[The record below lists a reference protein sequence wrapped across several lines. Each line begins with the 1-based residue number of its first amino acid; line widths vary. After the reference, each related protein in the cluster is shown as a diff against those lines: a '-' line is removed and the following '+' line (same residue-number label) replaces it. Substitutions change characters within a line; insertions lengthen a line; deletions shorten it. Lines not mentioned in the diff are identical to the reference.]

1 MRASLIAVVL
11 SAVFSL
17 TACAPFQ
24 SDAGSR
30 PPQTRLNPHPV
41 RAYRVTLTLKDAPGP
56 FRVVEG
62 IVDYTARYRDNP
74 ARTCGY
80 MAGGVGAF
88 IPLSSSESFEL
99 KKVAED
105 TYEGIVHADG
115 MLDEDY
121 DGEGV
126 CHWEM
131 IEVRARLKANDN
143 QTDTRFAPFMQT
155 TPDMMERSET
165 RYYWKGRYPRA
176 GMDDFVE
183 FGDTDKSEIREEL
196 RGQIFTMT
204 LNLRRIE
211 S

>member
-41 RAYRVTLTLKDAPGP
+41 RAYRVTLTLQEAPGP
-56 FRVVEG
+56 FRLVEG

-155 TPDMMERSET
+155 TPDMTEKSET
-165 RYYWKGRYPRA
+165 RYFSKAAYPY
-176 GMDDFVE
+176 GGLDDYPYLGE
-183 FGDTDKSEIREEL
+183 SDRRRIMREDHEL
-196 RGQIFTMT
+196 FTMT
-204 LNLRRIE
+204 MRAREIE
-211 S
+211 L